1 MFTDSKLTIYTAG
14 VEAPLLADSA
24 ASGPAGR
31 IVVVVRKTGRRMQMS
46 FGEFGESA
54 VVLF

>member
-31 IVVVVRKTGRRMQMS
+31 IVVVGKTGRRMQMT